1 MITRHRLLLNLSV
14 LLLFLQVSPVSVAD
28 RNLENLQIEGKY
40 IGLGLHRLY
49 VDCRGSQEPTVLV
62 DVGLGDA
69 SINWLPV
76 MNGIKEEARICLYD
90 RAGYGWSDNGPGART
105 TAQITY
111 ELHAMLEMGR
121 IPGPYIVV
129 GHSFGGFTARYFAT
143 VYPAETVGAV
153 LVDSSHPEQVI
164 RLADLDKQE
173 AKRELIVSRLSL
185 PPKDLTPLQRKWYFL
200 NSSRKATFTL
210 MDELK
215 HFTES
220 ARQVENAG
228 EFPDIPLAVMTRGKP
243 LLPTINGK
251 SLEAE
256 WVHMQNDLVT
266 LSPQAWHVVV
276 ENSGHNIYA
285 DNPRAIIQ
293 EIKKVIKLA
302 RMNIQ
307 EEYVTG
313 AID

>member
-1 MITRHRLLLNLSV
+1 MINRHIHIKNSLL
-14 LLLFLQVSPVSVAD
+14 LLLFLSISPVSVAD
-28 RNLENLQIEGKY
+28 RNLEDIKIEGKY

-76 MNGIKEEARICLYD
+76 MEGIEEETRICLYD

-105 TAQITY
+105 TAQISY
-111 ELHAMLEMGR
+111 ELHAMLEMGK

-129 GHSFGGFTARYFAT
+129 GHSFGGFTAQYFAT

-153 LVDSSHPEQVI
+153 LVDSSHPEQII
-164 RLADLDKQE
+164 RLADLDKQDVR
-173 AKRELIVSRLSL
+173 RELIVSRRSL
-185 PPKDLTPLQRKWYFL
+185 PPKNLTLLQRKWYFL
-200 NSSRKATFTL
+200 NSTRKATFTL

-215 HFTES
+215 HFAES
-220 ARQVENAG
+220 ARQVKNAG

-256 WVHMQNDLVT
+256 WVYMQNDLVT

-307 EEYVTG
+307 EEYLTG